1 MSRLIVNFEICP
13 CCGDV
18 ITRLALVSQ
27 SKVNVVHVN
36 FQVVSNSCLI
46 VTLITLVHD
55 SLVDLSDVSLQ
66 VAEQI
71 RAVLTFFTLERLGN
85 QRHYEASTFNSRL
98 EELRINDNSAGVQ
111 CRLLGPWSAGESRRD
126 TVVLVLLKLHLG
138 EGGEGTLV
146 IEVFLAVTEVFTL
159 LLEVSVF
166 LSLVL
171 VEGRVPGGGPV
182 TQLALHPSLL
192 VLRPGVGVEVGQV
205 VGPVLAVLAGEDMLT
220 RVNLLVVSQS
230 QSPVNKA
237 GPALTM

>member
-1 MSRLIVNFEICP
+1 MNI
-13 CCGDV
+13 
-18 ITRLALVSQ
+18 
-27 SKVNVVHVN
+27 VHVN
-36 FQVVSNSCLI
+36 FQVVSNSRFI
-46 VTLITLVHD
+46 ITLITLVPD
-55 SLVDLSDVSLQ
+55 PLVDLPGVGLHVAGQ
-66 VAEQI
+66 VCAVL
-71 RAVLTFFTLERLGN
+71 AVLTAERLGN

-98 EELRINDNSAGVQ
+98 EELRVNDNSAGVQ
-111 CRLLGPWSAGESRRD
+111 CRLLSPGSAGESRRD
-126 TVVLVLLKLHLG
+126 TVVFVLLKLHLR
-138 EGGEGTLV
+138 EGGEGTL
-146 IEVFLAVTEVFTL
+146 ITEVFLAVTEVFTL

-192 VLRPGVGVEVGQV
+192 VLGPGVGVEVGQV